1 MKKLAK
7 KTKEK
12 RSNVVA
18 KIILFVIA
26 FLIFLLRFT
35 TIWTFKTYG
44 SLKVEELVFHLKVP
58 LNGVEAGLFNSYIVI
73 ALIPTLVT
81 TVVVCF
87 LILLIFTNF
96 SSKQVCLKWGIRNK
110 SKIHSIRI
118 LPHEGM
124 LKYVN
129 VFLLFLLFFEVYTD
143 MKQLNITE
151 YLENQSKDSPFIE
164 ENYVSSMDI
173 TYTFPEN
180 KKNLIYIMVESFES
194 TYFSIDLGGAQEEN
208 LLEELIPLIDEGTHF
223 SNTDRYG
230 GAINTPGAGWTAAAM
245 VSQTSGL
252 PLKIPVN
259 GNSYGKNSAFLSGVY
274 SLGDILKDNGY
285 KNYIMMGSDSSFAG
299 RDLYYTQHGNYEIY
313 DYYTAIKE
321 KKIPSDYFVWWG
333 FEDSKLY
340 TYAKEKLLSISKNNE
355 PFNFTLLTA
364 DTHHIDGYTD
374 SMCEIKYDSNY
385 ANSISCASMQLF
397 NFIEWLKKQDF
408 YSDTVVV
415 VAGDHL
421 SMDPNFFT
429 NISGY
434 ERTVFDLILNSDRE
448 SENTKDRLFSTMDL
462 FPTTLYALDVSI
474 SSNRIGLGT
483 NLYSGD
489 KTIFEEYGVD
499 YVNNE
504 LNIRSKFYDDVF
516 LYNKK

>member
-1 MKKLAK
+1 
-7 KTKEK
+7 
-12 RSNVVA
+12 
-18 KIILFVIA
+18 
-26 FLIFLLRFT
+26 
-35 TIWTFKTYG
+35 
-44 SLKVEELVFHLKVP
+44 
-58 LNGVEAGLFNSYIVI
+58 
-73 ALIPTLVT
+73 
-81 TVVVCF
+81 
-87 LILLIFTNF
+87 
-96 SSKQVCLKWGIRNK
+96 
-110 SKIHSIRI
+110 
-118 LPHEGM
+118 
-124 LKYVN
+124 
-129 VFLLFLLFFEVYTD
+129 
-143 MKQLNITE
+143 
-151 YLENQSKDSPFIE
+151 
-164 ENYVSSMDI
+164 
-173 TYTFPEN
+173 
-180 KKNLIYIMVESFES
+180 
-194 TYFSIDLGGAQEEN
+194 
-208 LLEELIPLIDEGTHF
+208 
-223 SNTDRYG
+223 
-230 GAINTPGAGWTAAAM
+230 
-245 VSQTSGL
+245 
-252 PLKIPVN
+252 
-259 GNSYGKNSAFLSGVY
+259 
-274 SLGDILKDNGY
+274 
-285 KNYIMMGSDSSFAG
+285 MGSDSSFAG

-340 TYAKEKLLSISKNNE
+340 TYAKEKLLSISKNRE
-355 PFNFTLLTA
+355 PFIFTLLTA

-462 FPTTLYALDVSI
+462 FPTTLNALDVSI